1 MTNPAANDGADTN
14 QSSAPRQ
21 VLCIRGEISAT
32 EACSLHSHLVSD
44 QHKAGGAT
52 SSAPDTS
59 VSLLLLHGSW
69 NLLCKGSDSALSS
82 ILYAACGSS
91 PHDSIRSFPLSVA
104 SVRVDVDD
112 ASEDA
117 AIDVLN
123 APPNLPALALVV
135 GGDIGSGNS
144 NSTGI
149 IRYVDIDQTVLLS
162 YLRSAAGD
170 GEVVGRH
177 HEYDRIGVAVRHT
190 LKNIADELHFAETM
204 DTDEVGGEAG
214 DISCDEPAVR
224 IFIAGDR
231 SQVGKS
237 SVCLGL
243 IGSLLK
249 MGYPPS
255 LLAYIKPAT
264 QCEATQLVAQY
275 CDKVGVGNR
284 PIGPVVY
291 YKGFTRAFL
300 AGETEETSQLLAEA
314 GRSVDDIAQGRRVV
328 IVDGVGYPA
337 VGSICGTDNAAVAAA
352 CGRFVD
358 GSKSSRVPIPVL
370 LVGKSGVGD
379 AIDSY
384 NLNATYFESNNVPV
398 LGSVFNRL
406 SLDGFYSLENCKKAI
421 ESYFEQY
428 RPDKQPFGFI
438 PEVRGIAN
446 SRKETNESDATEN
459 GDGRSQLDI
468 AMDHAG
474 QFIEAFDKY
483 VDVAAIVRAAKDTTN
498 RLATSDDGVDDFPR
512 AAKRARIEKGTKIS
526 NGASQNIRLS
536 RAQIEQ
542 AAKSAGA
549 AGG

>member
-177 HEYDRIGVAVRHT
+177 HEYDRT

-275 CDKVGVGNR
+275 CDKVGVANR

-300 AGETEETSQLLAEA
+300 AGETEDTSQLLAEA

-358 GSKSSRVPIPVL
+358 GSKSS
-370 LVGKSGVGD
+370 S
-379 AIDSY
+379 
-384 NLNATYFESNNVPV
+384 SNT
-398 LGSVFNRL
+398 GS
-406 SLDGFYSLENCKKAI
+406 
-421 ESYFEQY
+421 
-428 RPDKQPFGFI
+428 FG
-438 PEVRGIAN
+438 G
-446 SRKETNESDATEN
+446 
-459 GDGRSQLDI
+459 
-468 AMDHAG
+468 
-474 QFIEAFDKY
+474 
-483 VDVAAIVRAAKDTTN
+483 
-498 RLATSDDGVDDFPR
+498 
-512 AAKRARIEKGTKIS
+512 
-526 NGASQNIRLS
+526 
-536 RAQIEQ
+536 
-542 AAKSAGA
+542 
-549 AGG
+549 